1 MKLLEILNQHAEKR
15 GLSFLIAGGH
25 AVNVYVTGRQTG
37 DLDLVVPAGEK
48 EAWRGLI
55 LALAYSL
62 HFEHESFL
70 QFRPPE
76 IGLWPLDL
84 ILVDEATFEV
94 LKREAVSADFGDEKN
109 YLAVSPKH
117 LIAMKCHAA
126 KQPGRDDRLKDI
138 RDIVELA
145 KYVQIDPH
153 SGEFA
158 SLCRKYGN
166 DELLEKIR
174 SVS

>member
-1 MKLLEILNQHAEKR
+1 MKLLEILNQQAEKG

-48 EAWRGLI
+48 EAWKRLI
-55 LALAYSL
+55 LALRYSL

-76 IGLWPLDL
+76 TGFWPLDL
-84 ILVDEATFEV
+84 ILVDEATFEA
-94 LKREAVSADFGDEKN
+94 LKREAVSADFGDAKR

-126 KQPGRDDRLKDI
+126 KQPDRDDRIKDI

-145 KYVQIDPH
+145 KHVQLDPG
-153 SGEFA
+153 SEEFA
-158 SLCRKYGN
+158 LLCKRYGN
-166 DELLEKIR
+166 EELLEKIR
-174 SVS
+174 SVI